1 MKNILLRTF
10 AIRGSS
16 GTRRCMFGE
25 KGSHILVFSHLLNQR
40 VAPLTLSNV
49 VFRSYSVVR
58 LLDKYINFPVE
69 KKFPYF
75 KNLLILLL

>member
-25 KGSHILVFSHLLNQR
+25 KGSHILVFSHFLNQR
-40 VAPLTLSNV
+40 AASLILSDV
-49 VFRSYSVVR
+49 VFKSYPVVC
-58 LLDKYINFPVE
+58 LLDRYINFPVE

-75 KNLLILLL
+75 KKL